1 MDRRISATKKDRK
14 GNITALCNPGQSWS
28 PRRTQDVVR
37 DINSG
42 KKSYYVQEQDR
53 RSYLRSISGVLQ
65 AGPNDDDTLTRLPTC

>member
-14 GNITALCNPGQSWS
+14 GNITSLCNPGQSWS

-37 DINSG
+37 DISSG
-42 KKSYYVQEQDR
+42 RQSYYVQDQER

-65 AGPNDDDTLTRLPTC
+65 AGPDPDDALTRLPTC